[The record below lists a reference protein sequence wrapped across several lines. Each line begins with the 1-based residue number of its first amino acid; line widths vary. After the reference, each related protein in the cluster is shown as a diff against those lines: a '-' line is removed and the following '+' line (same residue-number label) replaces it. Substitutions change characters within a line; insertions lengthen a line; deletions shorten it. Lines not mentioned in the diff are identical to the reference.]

1 MPGLRAQWKT
11 RRCEQRGRP
20 EESTATARAPLGRIC
35 RAAPPGASRAAAR
48 LCAMRSSRTPNRTPA
63 ALQRGATVQSS
74 HAPVAV
80 PVPRWEVLSN
90 HVACTRDDK
99 RTAHGGR
106 PAPDPPQCKR
116 LGLTVAVPLKPSQ
129 RWPVPPHPSL
139 AACVSHCM
147 PARMCAVRA
156 GGPGGELGDDSCLVN
171 ERIHLNRAYPFVAC
185 KGVGWPAAP
194 SSCAADSP
202 RKESTIAAVGE
213 VPAGRRF

>member
-1 MPGLRAQWKT
+1 MQ
-11 RRCEQRGRP
+11 
-20 EESTATARAPLGRIC
+20 
-35 RAAPPGASRAAAR
+35 
-48 LCAMRSSRTPNRTPA
+48 SSHTPNRTPA
-63 ALQRGATVQSS
+63 ALQHGATRCKRCNSATFPWADS
-74 HAPVAV
+74 LCLYHAG
-80 PVPRWEVLSN
+80 RSCRSMS
-90 HVACTRDDK
+90 VACTRDDDK

-156 GGPGGELGDDSCLVN
+156 GGPGGKLGDDPCLVN